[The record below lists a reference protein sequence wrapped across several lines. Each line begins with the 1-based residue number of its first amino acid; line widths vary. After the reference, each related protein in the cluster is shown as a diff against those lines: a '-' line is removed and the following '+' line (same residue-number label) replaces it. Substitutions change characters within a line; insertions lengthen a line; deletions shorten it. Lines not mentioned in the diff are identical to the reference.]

1 MFSMD
6 ALRHSCGGG
15 GAGRGRGRGSGSF
28 FIMLL

>member
-15 GAGRGRGRGSGSF
+15 GAGRGRGSGSF